1 MAIYWSGAEPAQALL
16 TEVKKRAE
24 NCIAQGVTPT
34 LALLCVGDDP
44 AAAGYRERLL
54 GSAESTL
61 VAVKTVTL
69 APSSDEKTVRA
80 EIERLNADRSVH
92 GILVFLPLPH
102 QLHGAEKALC
112 AAIKPEKDVDGVTPL
127 SAAGTY
133 LGKPWGFT
141 PCAAEA
147 CIRLLDYYG
156 FDCSGKKAVV
166 VGRSAVIGK
175 PAAMLLL
182 EKNATVTVCHRK
194 TRDLAAQTR
203 QADILLTAAG
213 SAGLIGAEHIRP
225 GAVVLDLGASWEGET
240 LVGDLQPE
248 ASSLTAA
255 YTPVPGGVGAVT
267 SAVLMDHVV
276 RAAETA

>member
-1 MAIYWSGAEPAQALL
+1 MANCWSGAEPAQALL

-24 NCIAQGVTPT
+24 RCIAQGVTPT
-34 LALLCVGDDP
+34 LALLCVGENP
-44 AAAGYRERLL
+44 AAEGYRERLL
-54 GSAESTL
+54 CSAESAL

-69 APSSDEKTVRA
+69 AENSDEKTVRA

-92 GILVFLPLPH
+92 GILVFLPLPKH
-102 QLHGAEKALC
+102 LHGAEKALC
-112 AAIKPEKDVDGVTPL
+112 AAIKPEKDVDGVAPL
-127 SAAGTY
+127 SAAGTF

-141 PCAAEA
+141 PCTAEA

-182 EKNATVTVCHRK
+182 EKNATVTLCHRK
-194 TRDLAAQTR
+194 TRNLPAETK
-203 QADILLTAAG
+203 QADLLLTAAG
-213 SAGLIGAEHIRP
+213 TAGLIGAEHIRP
-225 GAVVLDLGASWEGET
+225 GAVVLDVGASWDGEM

-276 RAAETA
+276 RAAETG